1 MIELCGI
8 VYTCFVVGSAAC
20 SDNWSVMIPYTTIIL
35 YCCCTLPHPLPPS
48 RTATGVGFV
57 GRHFT
62 AFLIN
67 QKLASKVRVVDKVP
81 PATGW
86 LNAEHSV
93 STTEL

>member
-1 MIELCGI
+1 
-8 VYTCFVVGSAAC
+8 
-20 SDNWSVMIPYTTIIL
+20 MIPYTAIIL
-35 YCCCTLPHPLPPS
+35 YCCNTLPHSLPPS
-48 RTATGVGFV
+48 HSALGVGFV

-86 LNAEHSV
+86 LNAEHYV